1 MYDCLHK
8 INHMK
13 RQSRFYTISLN
24 QTLFG
29 EACVTSESGR
39 IGTVGKILNH
49 YFDDK
54 AEAIAFAESLRLRR
68 ERRGYSLLPVQLP
81 MI

>member
-1 MYDCLHK
+1 MYDCFQK
-8 INHMK
+8 INHVK
-13 RQSRFYTISLN
+13 RQSRFYNISIN

-39 IGTVGKILNH
+39 IGSEGRILNH

-54 AEAIAFAESLRLRR
+54 DDAIAFAQALRSQR
-68 ERRGYSLLPVQLP
+68 ERRGYSLIAVQLP